1 VNTAKFQEP
10 PPKSAISKDYKYQ
23 AIPINPSHSPD
34 MASNRVRR
42 IAKELQDIQS
52 DTESNIFCEPAS
64 GSDLSHLRASFPG
77 PPDTPY
83 EGGTYIVDIK
93 IPNEYPFRPPSMSFT
108 TKLWHPNVS
117 SQTGAICLDTI
128 GSAWSPVLTIKS
140 ALLSLQSLLSTPE
153 PKDPQDAEVASMLM
167 NNPDQF
173 QRIAREWAIKHASAP
188 KQTGWDISSAQSPP
202 PTKPKSAKTL
212 SREEEMKRYHGYNKD
227 LIDRFVNM
235 GFDIDRVVEAFE
247 FVHIDKNNGEDYEL
261 EEAYMGDITAR
272 LLGEP

>member
-1 VNTAKFQEP
+1 
-10 PPKSAISKDYKYQ
+10 
-23 AIPINPSHSPD
+23 

-52 DTESNIFCEPAS
+52 DTDSNIFCEPSS
-64 GSDLSHLRASFPG
+64 GADLSHLRATFPG

-83 EGGTYIVDIK
+83 EGGTYIVDVK
-93 IPNEYPFRPPSMSFT
+93 IPNEYPFRPPAMSFT

-173 QRIAREWAIKHASAP
+173 QRIARDWAIKYAAAP
-188 KQTGWDISSAQSPP
+188 KKTSWTSPP
-202 PTKPKSAKTL
+202 PNPLLPPSRNPRKPSPEKKS
-212 SREEEMKRYHGYNKD
+212 
-227 LIDRFVNM
+227 
-235 GFDIDRVVEAFE
+235 
-247 FVHIDKNNGEDYEL
+247 
-261 EEAYMGDITAR
+261 
-272 LLGEP
+272 